1 MKPTQYPL
9 LVLPLIDTTVRDR
22 TLTTMHGDDGVRRCM
37 LHTFFYSC
45 ARPSLLIRFT
55 PGGQPD
61 FFTIVRA
68 AGAKV
73 QIERIPLWHT
83 VLEYQS
89 SISHSLPTLALS

>member
-1 MKPTQYPL
+1 MGY
-9 LVLPLIDTTVRDR
+9 
-22 TLTTMHGDDGVRRCM
+22 DGVCSTRILFLR
-37 LHTFFYSC
+37 
-45 ARPSLLIRFT
+45 APSLLIRFT

-73 QIERIPLWHT
+73 RMERIPLWHT

>member
-1 MKPTQYPL
+1 MVYAPHIL
-9 LVLPLIDTTVRDR
+9 FLRAL
-22 TLTTMHGDDGVRRCM
+22 
-37 LHTFFYSC
+37 
-45 ARPSLLIRFT
+45 SLLIRFT
-55 PGGQPD
+55 PPGGQPD

-73 QIERIPLWHT
+73 RMERIPLWHT